1 METTTI
7 LCILLLSLYL
17 ALAVFWI
24 VRSILDVID
33 DRKREKRNALWEAER
48 LQLERDR
55 AARDEEYHQKR
66 MEQLNQ

>member
-1 METTTI
+1 METSTI

-24 VRSILDVID
+24 VRSILDVVE

-48 LQLERDR
+48 LHLERDR
-55 AARDEEYHQKR
+55 AVRDEEYHQKR

>member
-1 METTTI
+1 METSTI

-24 VRSILDVID
+24 VRSILDVVE

-66 MEQLNQ
+66 MEQLNK

>member
-24 VRSILDVID
+24 VRSILDTID
-33 DRKREKRNALWEAER
+33 DHKRNKRNAEWEAER
-48 LQLERDR
+48 LQLDKER

-66 MEQLNQ
+66 MEQFNK

>member
-1 METTTI
+1 METSTI

-24 VRSILDVID
+24 VRSILDVIE
-33 DRKREKRNALWEAER
+33 DRKREKRNALWEAEM

-66 MEQLNQ
+66 MEQLNR

>member
-24 VRSILDVID
+24 IRSILDVVED
-33 DRKREKRNALWEAER
+33 HKREKRNAQWEAER
-48 LQLERDR
+48 LQLEKER

-66 MEQLNQ
+66 MEQLNR

>member
-17 ALAVFWI
+17 GLAVFWI
-24 VRSILDVID
+24 VRSILDTID
-33 DRKREKRNALWEAER
+33 DHKRDKRNAEWEAER
-48 LQLERDR
+48 LQLDKER

-66 MEQLNQ
+66 MEQFNK

>member
-1 METTTI
+1 MEISTI

-24 VRSILDVID
+24 VRSILDVIE

-48 LQLERDR
+48 LQLERER

-66 MEQLNQ
+66 MEQLNR